1 MYFFCS
7 LLMLWVVQAATLMTK
22 GLLLP
27 DKDYRYWPLRGT
39 REDAWKRAIAFYPKK
54 NKLPLDAFL
63 PFEIEISPEGVCSLW
78 PDLLSVEPG
87 DSPYRFR
94 LNGTLYLKFP
104 TPHSLPLYTVYLKLG
119 SK

>member
-1 MYFFCS
+1 MIFFCS
-7 LLMLWVVQAATLMTK
+7 LLMLWVVQAETLMTK
-22 GLLLP
+22 GSLLP

-54 NKLPLDAFL
+54 NKPPLDAFVPL
-63 PFEIEISPEGVCSLW
+63 EVEISPEGVCSLW

-94 LNGTLYLKFP
+94 LNDTLYLKLA
-104 TPHSLPLYTVYLKLG
+104 TPHCAPLYTVYLNLERK
-119 SK
+119 